1 MLKQIIENIWWI
13 RDLNGEI
20 KILSNFQVW
29 LYKDFGS
36 FVASMY
42 VHLCAYNIIAP
53 NYFLT
58 GRNMRID
65 NIYVLGMY
73 LSYLA

>member
-1 MLKQIIENIWWI
+1 MKPSDEFIVT
-13 RDLNGEI
+13 I
-20 KILSNFQVW
+20 KRLEYDPIFKCGFIKTLAPLS
-29 LYKDFGS
+29 S
-36 FVASMY
+36 PMY

>member
-1 MLKQIIENIWWI
+1 MYYLIFKC
-13 RDLNGEI
+13 GFI
-20 KILSNFQVW
+20 KTLAPLSPPC
-29 LYKDFGS
+29 
-36 FVASMY
+36 MY
-42 VHLCAYNIIAP
+42 NVHLCAYNIIAP